1 MESFTIP
8 RGFQATQ
15 FEQDM
20 AELHLHKLLRN
31 CVLLFLPICARE
43 HFIVLQEPLRNGSLS
58 LNQNKKII
66 TVGRDTEPLKA
77 IPVLKNKNVHLNINY
92 DH

>member
-15 FEQDM
+15 DM
-20 AELHLHKLLRN
+20 AELHLLLRN
-31 CVLLFLPICARE
+31 RVSLFLPSCARD
-43 HFIVLQEPLRNGSLS
+43 HFFVLQEPLRNGSLS
-58 LNQNKKII
+58 LNQKKKII
-66 TVGRDTEPLKA
+66 PVGRDTEPLKA
-77 IPVLKNKNVHLNINY
+77 IPVLKNKNVRLNINY